1 MKTQIKKK
9 RLAFTL
15 PEGATH
21 VDRPL
26 TRVKFAFPLA
36 GATHV
41 DMPPTKAKFAFTLA
55 ETLITLGIIGVVAA
69 MTIPTL
75 ISKYQKHIVEANLQ
89 ESYSII
95 QQVMK
100 YTEYD
105 DVSFDVKIPD
115 SLDGMKLWSE
125 TFLEPHLKYSKIC
138 YDTAGCW
145 QTKAPTKNLKG
156 SVVGW
161 NRTGIGVGNGIITIK
176 LTNGANLCL
185 DGFAKLDMK
194 RWFGTDITD
203 STSLV
208 VYIDAN
214 GDSGPNIIGK
224 DIYIVAYTPNGLVP
238 AGFSESNETVKEN
251 CSKTSTAQNA
261 GYYCIN
267 LVKANGWKIPD
278 ELWTLK

>member
-1 MKTQIKKK
+1 MNIILFKFTHEITGRFMMKNKIK
-9 RLAFTL
+9 LAFTL
-15 PEGATH
+15 SE
-21 VDRPL
+21 V
-26 TRVKFAFPLA
+26 
-36 GATHV
+36 
-41 DMPPTKAKFAFTLA
+41 
-55 ETLITLGIIGVVAA
+55 LITLGIIGVVSA

-115 SLDGMKLWSE
+115 SLEGMKLWSE
-125 TFLEPHLKYSKIC
+125 TFLEPHLKYGKIC
-138 YDTAGCW
+138 YNTSGCW
-145 QTKAPTKNLKG
+145 QAKVPTKNLKG
-156 SVVGW
+156 NDAVC
-161 NRTGIGVGNGIITIK
+161 NRTGIGVGYDIITIK

-185 DGFAKLDMK
+185 DGFSKSDMK
-194 RWFGTDITD
+194 RFFGADITD
-203 STSLV
+203 AASLV

-214 GDSGPNIIGK
+214 GDRGPNIIGK
-224 DIYIVAYTPNGLVP
+224 DIYILAYTTNGLVP
-238 AGFSESNETVKEN
+238 AGFSETNETVKQN
-251 CSKTSTAQNA
+251 CSKNATGQNA

-278 ELWTLK
+278 ELWSLK